1 MDSGKN
7 VQVTRAQAEEE
18 IGHLSNVFPVVRLL
32 DAQSVEEEESC
43 LLHGEGCPCMR
54 KVACEVL
61 QSGGQETR
69 MLRMGDSEHRATV
82 RYLEVDGE
90 PHVLL
95 YALPVESHEEP
106 SVDPA
111 LLYIDPLTGVY
122 NRRFYEDK
130 VRRQRMFA
138 GVAIIDLDDF
148 KLVNDALGHH
158 AGDLAITAAARA
170 MKSRVRESDI
180 LLRYGGDEFVLV
192 LPNISEE
199 DFARKLESISRQVS
213 QTTVPGYD
221 QMKLSVS
228 IGGVLS
234 NGSSV
239 EEAVKRADS
248 LMYRAKQRNC
258 SVITEADVADAPES
272 RNPLLLIVDDSEM
285 NREILKEMLH
295 DEYEI
300 IEAENGKQAI
310 SYLEQ
315 YGAEIS
321 LVLLDIIM
329 PVVNGFEVLSRMVR
343 SGWIED
349 IPVIMISSE
358 ESDEAVLRA
367 YELGA
372 SDYIGRP
379 FDMRVVRQRV
389 SNIMRLYAR
398 QRRLSNLLAQQY
410 YEREKDSN
418 MLVNIMGGAMEL
430 RNGESGPHVLHV
442 RNLTDILLERLVQ
455 KTDRYPL
462 SSAERNTIAMA
473 STLHDIGKLA
483 IADEVLNKPGT
494 LTPEEFQAMKAH
506 TTLGA
511 DMLEKL
517 NMYSDS
523 PVLLKTAH
531 DICRWHHERWDGSG
545 YPDGLKG
552 DDIPISAQVVSMADV
567 YDALT
572 SERVYKHA
580 VGHDEAMRMILNGEC
595 GVFNPLL
602 IECLIDVQERIR
614 IEIEEPTLTPPSSMS
629 IGTSSKELS

>member
-1 MDSGKN
+1 MNNGKD
-7 VQVTRAQAEEE
+7 VQVTRDQAEDE
-18 IGHLSNVFPVVRLL
+18 IRHLSNVFPVVRLL

-43 LLHGEGCPCMR
+43 LLHGQDCPCMR
-54 KVACEVL
+54 KVASNVL
-61 QSGGQETR
+61 HNGGEETR
-69 MLRMGDSEHRATV
+69 MLRVGDNRHRATV

-90 PHVLL
+90 PNVLL
-95 YALPVESHEEP
+95 YALPVESQTEP
-106 SVDPA
+106 AADPA
-111 LLYIDPLTGVY
+111 LLYIDALTGVY

-138 GVAIIDLDDF
+138 GVAVIDLDDF

-158 AGDLAITAAARA
+158 AGDLAISAAARA

-192 LPNISEE
+192 LPNISED
-199 DFARKLESISRQVS
+199 DFVRKLESISKQVA

-221 QMKLSVS
+221 QMSLSVS

-234 NGSSV
+234 NGSTV

-248 LMYRAKQRNC
+248 LMYRAKQRRN
-258 SVITEADVADAPES
+258 SVITEADVAGTPEF
-272 RNPLLLIVDDSEM
+272 RKPLLLIVDDSEM

-295 DEYEI
+295 DEYDI
-300 IEAENGKQAI
+300 IEAANGKQGI

-455 KTDRYPL
+455 KTDRYAL
-462 SSAERNTIAMA
+462 SSADRNTIAMA

-483 IADEVLNKPGT
+483 ITDSVLNKPGR
-494 LTPEEFQAMKAH
+494 LTPEEYDVMKTH

-511 DMLEKL
+511 QMLEKL
-517 NMYSDS
+517 NMYSSS
-523 PVLLKTAH
+523 PVLLKVAH
-531 DICRWHHERWDGSG
+531 EICRWHHERWDGSG

-552 DDIPISAQVVSMADV
+552 DEIPISAQVVSLADV

-572 SERVYKHA
+572 SARVYKEA
-580 VGHDEAMRMILNGEC
+580 VGHDEAMRMILDGEC
-595 GVFNPLL
+595 GTFNPIL
-602 IECLIDVQERIR
+602 IECLVDVQERIR
-614 IEIEEPTLTPPSSMS
+614 LEIEEPMLTPPPLQC
-629 IGTSSKELS
+629 G

>member
-1 MDSGKN
+1 MNNGKD
-7 VQVTRAQAEEE
+7 VQVTRDQAEDE
-18 IGHLSNVFPVVRLL
+18 IRHLSNVFPVVRLL
-32 DAQSVEEEESC
+32 DAKSVEEEESC
-43 LLHGEGCPCMR
+43 LLHGQDCPCMR
-54 KVACEVL
+54 KVASNVL
-61 QSGGQETR
+61 HNGGEETR
-69 MLRMGDSEHRATV
+69 MLRVGDNRHRATV

-90 PHVLL
+90 PNVLL
-95 YALPVESHEEP
+95 YALPVESQTEP
-106 SVDPA
+106 AADPA
-111 LLYIDPLTGVY
+111 LLYIDALTGVY

-138 GVAIIDLDDF
+138 GVAVIDLDDF

-158 AGDLAITAAARA
+158 AGDLAISAAARA

-192 LPNISEE
+192 LPNISED
-199 DFARKLESISRQVS
+199 DFVRKLESISKQVA

-221 QMKLSVS
+221 QMSLSVS

-234 NGSSV
+234 NGSTV

-248 LMYRAKQRNC
+248 LMYRAKQRRN
-258 SVITEADVADAPES
+258 SVITEADVAGTPEF
-272 RNPLLLIVDDSEM
+272 RKPLLLIVDDSEM

-295 DEYEI
+295 DEYDI
-300 IEAENGKQAI
+300 IEAANGKQGI

-455 KTDRYPL
+455 KTDRYAL
-462 SSAERNTIAMA
+462 SSADRNTIAMA

-483 IADEVLNKPGT
+483 ITDSVLNKPGR
-494 LTPEEFQAMKAH
+494 LTPEEYDVMKTH

-511 DMLEKL
+511 QMLEKL
-517 NMYSDS
+517 NMYSSS
-523 PVLLKTAH
+523 PVLLKVAH
-531 DICRWHHERWDGSG
+531 EICRWHHERWDGSG

-552 DDIPISAQVVSMADV
+552 DEIPISAQVVSLADV

-572 SERVYKHA
+572 SARVYKEA
-580 VGHDEAMRMILNGEC
+580 VGHDEAMRMILDGEC
-595 GVFNPLL
+595 GTFNPIL
-602 IECLIDVQERIR
+602 IECLVDVQERIR
-614 IEIEEPTLTPPSSMS
+614 LEIEEPMLTPPSSMR
-629 IGTSSKELS
+629 IDANKE

>member
-1 MDSGKN
+1 MNNGKD
-7 VQVTRAQAEEE
+7 VQVTRDQAEDE
-18 IGHLSNVFPVVRLL
+18 IRHLSNVFPVVRLL

-43 LLHGEGCPCMR
+43 LLHGQDCPCMR
-54 KVACEVL
+54 KVASNVL
-61 QSGGQETR
+61 HNGGEETR
-69 MLRMGDSEHRATV
+69 MLRVGDNRHRATV

-90 PHVLL
+90 PNVLL
-95 YALPVESHEEP
+95 YALPVESESEP
-106 SVDPA
+106 AADPA
-111 LLYIDPLTGVY
+111 LLYIDALTGVY

-138 GVAIIDLDDF
+138 GVAVIDLDDF

-158 AGDLAITAAARA
+158 AGDLAISAAARA

-192 LPNISEE
+192 LPNISED
-199 DFARKLESISRQVS
+199 DFVRKLESISKQVA

-221 QMKLSVS
+221 QMSLSVS

-234 NGSSV
+234 NGSTV

-248 LMYRAKQRNC
+248 LMYRAKQRRN
-258 SVITEADVADAPES
+258 SVITEADVAGTPEF
-272 RNPLLLIVDDSEM
+272 RKPLLLIVDDSEM

-295 DEYEI
+295 DEYDI
-300 IEAENGKQAI
+300 IEAANGKQGI

-455 KTDRYPL
+455 KTDRYAL
-462 SSAERNTIAMA
+462 SSADRNTIAMA

-483 IADEVLNKPGT
+483 ITDSVLNKPGR
-494 LTPEEFQAMKAH
+494 LTPEEYDVMKTH

-511 DMLEKL
+511 QMLEKL
-517 NMYSDS
+517 NMYSSS
-523 PVLLKTAH
+523 PVLLKVAH
-531 DICRWHHERWDGSG
+531 EICRWHHERWDGSG

-552 DDIPISAQVVSMADV
+552 DEIPISAQVVSLADV

-572 SERVYKHA
+572 SARVYKEA
-580 VGHDEAMRMILNGEC
+580 VGHDEAMRMILDGEC
-595 GVFNPLL
+595 GAFNPIL
-602 IECLIDVQERIR
+602 IECLVDVQERIR
-614 IEIEEPTLTPPSSMS
+614 LEIEEPMLTPPPLQC
-629 IGTSSKELS
+629 G